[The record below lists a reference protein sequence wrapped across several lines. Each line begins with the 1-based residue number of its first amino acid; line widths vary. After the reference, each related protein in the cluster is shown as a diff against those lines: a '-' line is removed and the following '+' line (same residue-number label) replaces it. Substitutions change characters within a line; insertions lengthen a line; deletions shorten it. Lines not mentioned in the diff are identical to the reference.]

1 MEKSNKTRL
10 ENGVDQPRHR
20 RSNSREFQKERIGG
34 CGRVYASG
42 PAPLEPCLSVFMPHD
57 VPPVQTVGLTV

>member
-10 ENGVDQPRHR
+10 GNGVDQPRHQ
-20 RSNSREFQKERIGG
+20 RSNSREFQKERMGG
-34 CGRVYASG
+34 AAESM
-42 PAPLEPCLSVFMPHD
+42 PAALLEPYLSVFMPHD